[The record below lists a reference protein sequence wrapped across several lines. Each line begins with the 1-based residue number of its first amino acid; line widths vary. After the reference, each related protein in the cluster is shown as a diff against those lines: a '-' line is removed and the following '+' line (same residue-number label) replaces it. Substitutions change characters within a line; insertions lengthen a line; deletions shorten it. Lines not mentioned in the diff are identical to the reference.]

1 VHFDTVAVLKWPV
14 KKWLA
19 WVIVG
24 GPVLVYAIGKLLSR

>member
-1 VHFDTVAVLKWPV
+1 MLVGM

-24 GPVLVYAIGKLLSR
+24 GPVVVYAIGKFLSR

>member
-1 VHFDTVAVLKWPV
+1 MLMGM

-24 GPVLVYAIGKLLSR
+24 GPIVVYAIGKFLSR